1 MAKDTNA
8 DRADNCEPQLFIGRH
23 DSKVYHGGKICI
35 PAEWRS
41 RLDGDRVVAM
51 RDIAEPNAICLMPES
66 LYEMELTTMQDED
79 YSVGQRNALLIAKQ
93 LRLDVRGR
101 IKLPKELLEMFG
113 GNTRVTLVGCVRTIR
128 IYPYQEQPGVDEETL
143 LTELKN
149 ALDKRSAMPSTAIPR
164 SHPRHC

>member
-8 DRADNCEPQLFIGRH
+8 DRVEDCMPQLFVGRY
-23 DSKVYHGGKICI
+23 DSKVYHGGRICI

-51 RDIAEPNAICLMPES
+51 RDIAEPNAICLVPES
-66 LYEMELTTMQDED
+66 LYEMELADMKGED
-79 YSVGQRNALLIAKQ
+79 YSVEQQNALLIAKH

-113 GNTRVTLVGCVRTIR
+113 GNARVTLVGCVRTIR
-128 IYPYQEQPGVDEETL
+128 IYPYQEQPGVDEEAL

-149 ALDKRSAMPSTAIPR
+149 VLDT
-164 SHPRHC
+164 